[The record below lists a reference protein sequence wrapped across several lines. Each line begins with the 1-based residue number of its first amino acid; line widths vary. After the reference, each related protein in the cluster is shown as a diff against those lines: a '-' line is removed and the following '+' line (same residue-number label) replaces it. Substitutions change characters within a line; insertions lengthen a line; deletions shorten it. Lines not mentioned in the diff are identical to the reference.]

1 MNKNNFLEGKN
12 ILITGASSGI
22 GRTLTK
28 NLSKFG
34 ANIIMLSKNEKKLD
48 SIYDEI
54 KEKYKTDPCILKC
67 DLINLDENKSKEI
80 ANVILENYKNLDA
93 IIHNAAILE
102 KISNIENYDVK
113 TWEKVLKVN
122 LTSSFILSKYLV
134 PLMSS
139 SLNPRIIFTTS
150 SVGKRG
156 KAYWGA
162 YSVSKAG
169 INALSQILSDELET
183 ISNIKVFNFDPKA
196 TQTAM
201 RSLAYPAEDPD
212 SQKKPD
218 SLIEYYLWMLSED
231 SSSSKNRYIEFGQ
244 KIKTK

>member
-67 DLINLDENKSKEI
+67 DLIDLDENKSKEI

-102 KISNIENYDVK
+102 KISNIENFS
-113 TWEKVLKVN
+113 E
-122 LTSSFILSKYLV
+122 
-134 PLMSS
+134 
-139 SLNPRIIFTTS
+139 
-150 SVGKRG
+150 
-156 KAYWGA
+156 
-162 YSVSKAG
+162 
-169 INALSQILSDELET
+169 
-183 ISNIKVFNFDPKA
+183 
-196 TQTAM
+196 
-201 RSLAYPAEDPD
+201 
-212 SQKKPD
+212 
-218 SLIEYYLWMLSED
+218 SLIYLNKNPKEINSSKLSEKEIIP
-231 SSSSKNRYIEFGQ
+231 SSG
-244 KIKTK
+244 

>member
-1 MNKNNFLEGKN
+1 MNKNNFLQGKN

-48 SIYDEI
+48 AIYDEI
-54 KEKYKTDPCILKC
+54 KDPCILKC
-67 DLINLDENKSKEI
+67 NLIDLDENKSKEI

-122 LTSSFILSKYLV
+122 LTSSFILSKYLI

-150 SVGKRG
+150 SVGKKG

-183 ISNIKVFNFDPKA
+183 ISSIKVFNFDPKG

-231 SSSSKNRYIEFGQ
+231 SSSSKDRYIEFGQ